1 MKDNMEFQIFIGC
14 HDSQLQ
20 DEMVSG
26 NELKET
32 VMNYFRRKEIDFSMH
47 HVHGGYIYDDGSFVS
62 ENSLCVNIIG
72 AHGLDIL
79 ELAGKLS
86 MLMNQ
91 EHVLV
96 VKNHV
101 RADYC

>member
-1 MKDNMEFQIFIGC
+1 MKDNMEYQIFIGC

-20 DEMVSG
+20 DEFVSG
-26 NELKET
+26 QELTEL
-32 VMNYFRRKEIDFSMH
+32 VVNYFRRKEINFSMH

-72 AHGLDIL
+72 THGFDIL
-79 ELAGKLS
+79 DLAGKLS

-101 RADYC
+101 RTDYC